1 MKQKEISLYTQN
13 RLQDK
18 KNKESNELS
27 HLNGELPHLQK
38 ELKEKQEEIAKLL
51 NSYNFKK
58 GQFVQ
63 QHPDKDFSASND
75 IIETKSLDEL
85 ETEFNIAQENYIT
98 EYKSIVSLFR
108 ETREGK
114 IHKSI
119 FR

>member
-1 MKQKEISLYTQN
+1 MVKQYEAKKKLVSIRKN

-75 IIETKSLDEL
+75 IIETK
-85 ETEFNIAQENYIT
+85 
-98 EYKSIVSLFR
+98 
-108 ETREGK
+108 K
-114 IHKSI
+114 IGRAHV
-119 FR
+119 